1 MKILAIVLAIVISAC
16 SSVSPPNLAADF
28 VTTVEPGA
36 KCEPYFTDVGET
48 HVHSARCKMPNG
60 VISYCS
66 VAADIEEK
74 KAEAMTAGCPVT
86 SLAREDRR
94 HHTSDSR
101 RTPR

>member
-66 VAADIEEK
+66 VAADKQPTCVAIYDPNPK
-74 KAEAMTAGCPVT
+74 PAPASTGSK
-86 SLAREDRR
+86 
-94 HHTSDSR
+94 
-101 RTPR
+101 